1 MKTYIV
7 PVDFSATSVHAAE
20 YAALLSKQTDVTR
33 IVLLHSYYVSVY
45 QSVLPTPD
53 MVIVTD
59 DVIED
64 DIDEK
69 INQLKHLQTKIMK
82 LVRDG
87 VEVDVKLSR
96 SALTRSIIETL
107 SNENAALVIL
117 GSNGMDSDSNSH
129 VGINAINISKLSPAP
144 VVVVPPA
151 CYCETVKRVVMA
163 CDFEKITETFPLEPL
178 QRLLTRHDVELLVV
192 NIDKQAKHRNKN
204 PQQLAEESILHK
216 MLKEYHPKYFFNE
229 SDNVIGGILDF
240 ARDHHAQLV
249 IALPHKYSF
258 FQLLL
263 HNSVSKELTVKSA
276 LPVLLL
282 K

>member
-69 INQLKHLQTKIMK
+69 INQLKHLRTKIMK

-96 SALTRSIIETL
+96 SALTRSII
-107 SNENAALVIL
+107 
-117 GSNGMDSDSNSH
+117 
-129 VGINAINISKLSPAP
+129 
-144 VVVVPPA
+144 
-151 CYCETVKRVVMA
+151 
-163 CDFEKITETFPLEPL
+163 
-178 QRLLTRHDVELLVV
+178 
-192 NIDKQAKHRNKN
+192 
-204 PQQLAEESILHK
+204 
-216 MLKEYHPKYFFNE
+216 
-229 SDNVIGGILDF
+229 
-240 ARDHHAQLV
+240 
-249 IALPHKYSF
+249 
-258 FQLLL
+258 
-263 HNSVSKELTVKSA
+263 
-276 LPVLLL
+276 
-282 K
+282 